1 MGVDRSLD
9 YQEIGGGIE
18 STGSGGR
25 RCAPAADPRECTVLA
40 RRERGVEYDAD
51 HLGGRWVI
59 LTNAPD
65 SNGTPATNFKLVT
78 APDGSTSRAD
88 WTDLVPHRDDV
99 FIEDFD
105 LFDGFTAVAE
115 RSGGLERIRLLKAD
129 GSEEHVKAD
138 EDAYSM
144 GLDTNSEHD

>member
-1 MGVDRSLD
+1 MSDVCSSDL
-9 YQEIGGGIE
+9 
-18 STGSGGR
+18 
-25 RCAPAADPRECTVLA
+25 
-40 RRERGVEYDAD
+40 DAD

-59 LTNAPD
+59 RTNAD
-65 SNGTPATNFKLVT
+65 GATNFKLVT

-144 GLDTNSEHD
+144 GLDTNSEHDTPWLRYGYTTMTTPETTYELNEIGRAHV